1 MLILFALAV
10 LGLSGFAGWF
20 FFGGPEEDPTRVKL
34 MASLSEIDALKPM
47 ATSGDPAVQYKL
59 ARLYHH
65 GQYGAANLK
74 QAFEWYSRAAGK
86 GHVGAQYALGG
97 FYARG
102 ETVKQNYFR
111 AAEWYRLAA
120 NLGAYPDAQLALGEL
135 YFHGRG
141 IPHDYAEA
149 LNWFKKAA
157 NQGQPVAQHLLAFM
171 YAEGWAGAFDAVKAY
186 QWFTLALRQPDR
198 VRAHDAKLVTR
209 QARDRLITKM
219 TDYQI
224 KRGEDAVKAW
234 LAGR

>member
-1 MLILFALAV
+1 MLILFALAA
-10 LGLSGFAGWF
+10 LGFSGFAGWF
-20 FFGGPEEDPTRVKL
+20 FFGGPEEDPARVKL
-34 MASLSEIDALKPM
+34 TASLSEIDALKPM

-59 ARLYHH
+59 AGLYHH
-65 GQYGAANLK
+65 SQPGAANLK
-74 QAFEWYSRAAGK
+74 QAFEWYSRAAVK
-86 GHVGAQYALGG
+86 GHVGAQYAVGG

-120 NLGAYPDAQLALGEL
+120 TLGAYPDAQLALGEL

-149 LNWFKKAA
+149 LGWFKKAA
-157 NQGQPVAQHLLAFM
+157 NQGQPVAQHHLAFM

-198 VRAHDAKLVTR
+198 VRAHDAKLDSR
-209 QARDRLITKM
+209 QAREQLITKM
-219 TDYQI
+219 SDYQI
-224 KRGEDAVKAW
+224 TRGEDAAKAW